1 MSSDYERKLIEMQY
15 QMRENNAHLGD
26 YISDLNSWTEDIKKK
41 EASLKATSTSSTKDL
56 PPVRNFVEPPKP
68 KKKSKKKTSTEK
80 PSAPSTI
87 RAYDYRSWDKYDVD
101 GECDR
106 VDKNDNN
113 HDGDDEQDDDAE
125 EEDDDDEQWQEE
137 VLKQKAEHF
146 KKWGNHHYEKKSY
159 NEAIECYTKAIE
171 CNPTVAA
178 YFANRA
184 QCQLFEQRYG
194 ACEADCSLA
203 IQLDKNFLKAYYR
216 RSLARIFLGKTEPA
230 RQDLEYILSREPT
243 NKDARTKLDE
253 LNRNDEIKR
262 LGRIYPLRDKPLD
275 QRSKA
280 PLKRIE
286 IQEIDTSIISGGETT
301 KKKSLVIEEIES
313 VESSFFDSIVS
324 SSRDLLGS
332 DPCGKTSTNSS
343 ATSENRPFTTD
354 QTSRYGKSCP

>member
-1 MSSDYERKLIEMQY
+1 MSSEYERKLIDMQY
-15 QMRENNAHLGD
+15 QMRENNAYIND
-26 YISDLNSWTEDIKKK
+26 YVSDLNSWTDDIKKK
-41 EASLKATSTSSTKDL
+41 EASLKATTTTSTKDL

-68 KKKSKKKTSTEK
+68 KKKSKKIKKATTEK
-80 PSAPSTI
+80 PTSTSSKI
-87 RAYDYRSWDKYDVD
+87 QAYDYRSWDKFDVD
-101 GECDR
+101 AACEHI
-106 VDKNDNN
+106 DKTDDNR
-113 HDGDDEQDDDAE
+113 DGDDEQDDDTDE
-125 EEDDDDEQWQEE
+125 EEDDEQWQEE

-203 IQLDKNFLKAYYR
+203 IQLDKNFLKAHYR
-216 RSLARIFLGKTEPA
+216 RALARIHLNKTELA
-230 RQDLEYILSREPT
+230 RQDLEHILSREPT

-253 LNRNDEIKR
+253 LNKNDEIKR
-262 LGRIYPLRDKPLD
+262 LGRIYPLGDKPLD
-275 QRSKA
+275 QRSKK

-313 VESSFFDSIVS
+313 VEFAFFDSILFLFTAVS
-324 SSRDLLGS
+324 RFQRLRQYQ
-332 DPCGKTSTNSS
+332 P
-343 ATSENRPFTTD
+343 E
-354 QTSRYGKSCP
+354 